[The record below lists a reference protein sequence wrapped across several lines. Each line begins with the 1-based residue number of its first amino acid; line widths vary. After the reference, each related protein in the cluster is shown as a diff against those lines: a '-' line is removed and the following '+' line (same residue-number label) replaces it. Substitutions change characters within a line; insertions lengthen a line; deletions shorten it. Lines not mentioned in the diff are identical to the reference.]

1 MSPKGSVSRY
11 WLPCLRTTTEPRSV
25 ALTTGRTT
33 GSTKRVCSGS
43 AGGAGVWAIVG
54 LREGVETVCLVRHD
68 QRVDQRVELAL
79 QHSRHVVDGRPDPV
93 VGHPVVGEVVGA
105 DLLGAL

>member
-1 MSPKGSVSRY
+1 MSPNWSVSRN
-11 WLPCLRTTTEPRSV
+11 WLPCLRVTTEPRSV

-54 LREGVETVCLVRHD
+54 LREVAEAVRLVRHD
-68 QRVDQRVELAL
+68 ERVDERVELAL
-79 QHSRHVVDGRPDPV
+79 QHPRHVVDGGPDPV
-93 VGHPVVGEVVGA
+93 VGDAVVGEVVRA
-105 DLLGAL
+105 D